1 MRYTLLFISLFISAA
16 IHAETPSEQ
25 AADLQTARQ
34 TVQGFAKDLKQVLI
48 SSMKADGPVA
58 ALQVCNISAPAI
70 AQQHENSPWQVSRS
84 SLKVRNENNQADAWL
99 QQVLKTFEQRKQNGE
114 AISKMEYSEQRPD
127 GWYFVKAIP
136 TGEPCLACHG
146 SNLKPAVQEKIAEL
160 YPNDQATGFK
170 LGDIRGAFIVKKQTF
185 QHWGRAEV

>member
-1 MRYTLLFISLFISAA
+1 MRYTLLFISLFISTA
-16 IHAETPSEQ
+16 IHAETPSDH
-25 AADLQTARQ
+25 AADIQTARQ
-34 TVQGFAKDLKQVLI
+34 TVQGFAKDLKQVLV
-48 SSMKADGPVA
+48 SAMQAEGPVA
-58 ALQVCNISAPAI
+58 AIKVCNISAPAI

-99 QQVLKTFEQRKQNGE
+99 QQVLKTFEQRKTNGE
-114 AISKMEYSEQRPD
+114 PIANLEYSEQTAN

-185 QHWGRAEV
+185 QH